1 MLHMNKYKEDMF
13 MDDIDFYTVDEV
25 SEILGLSNQTIR
37 KLIRNGQLYAIRL
50 GRVYRI
56 PKSSLA
62 QLKSR

>member
-1 MLHMNKYKEDMF
+1 
-13 MDDIDFYTVDEV
+13 MDDIGFYTVDEV

-37 KLIRNGQLYAIRL
+37 KLIRNGQLYAIKL

-62 QLKSR
+62 QLKSRQR

>member
-1 MLHMNKYKEDMF
+1 